1 MKTLLINVLNIQIKQ
16 KFLKKKIKIELLD
29 IYNDKK
35 NQFNF
40 PLKQGTI
47 DYIIKKWQILTLRF
61 TKYYAL
67 QNIYNTD
74 NDIILWDHRNPIIY
88 VPNKKHPIS
97 SEYFIWSHDQLISRA
112 RVAKNF

>member
-1 MKTLLINVLNIQIKQ
+1 M

-35 NQFNF
+35 NHFNF

-47 DYIIKKWQILTLRF
+47 DYIINKWQILTLRF

-67 QNIYNTD
+67 QNIYNIG
-74 NDIILWDHRNPIIY
+74 NDIILWDHRNPIVY
-88 VPNKKHPIS
+88 VYNIN
-97 SEYFIWSHDQLISRA
+97 IL
-112 RVAKNF
+112 